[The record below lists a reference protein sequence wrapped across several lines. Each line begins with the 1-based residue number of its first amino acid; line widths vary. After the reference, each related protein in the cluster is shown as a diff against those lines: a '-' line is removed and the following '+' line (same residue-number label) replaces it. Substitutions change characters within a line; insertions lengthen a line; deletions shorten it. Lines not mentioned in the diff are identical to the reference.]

1 MKRDKILHFLTNNK
15 TFLPRLIREYE
26 SVFPGRNLFFIRK
39 GAQEVET
46 KNVQPDHVFFYDPRE
61 EKDRDEIRRRAEEC
75 LFAIFHTYDF
85 RMVDVFEIVSGHIP
99 IVWCGFGYDF
109 MLFTNALTTKTWLS
123 LFRYSPIYGIKQRL
137 LKSPVGKIKYRRF
150 VKTVDQIHY
159 FGCILPGEYKK
170 IKTGRDPEVKEFCYR
185 AGHREET
192 EQQRTTGDNVILA
205 HSRALECNH
214 LDGIDLFK
222 RYGRADQKG
231 IMFLNY
237 GFLYKGFLDHTIE
250 YGKKTLGD
258 RFQYYTD
265 FLSLE
270 DYEEIVRS
278 CSFAILPFLRQIGLG
293 CLNTLFLNGAKVF
306 LYQNS
311 FLYNFYT
318 ANGFVVYSIEKDLAS
333 DSRFD
338 KLSDADRQTNREK
351 CLEFWGKAKISG
363 AIREMYDYFSHARND

>member
-1 MKRDKILHFLTNNK
+1 MNHDKILHFVK
-15 TFLPRLIREYE
+15 SDKKFLCRIINEYE
-26 SVFPGRNLFFIRK
+26 SVFPGRNLFLIRK
-39 GAQEVET
+39 GAQEIET

-61 EKDRDEIRRRAEEC
+61 EKDRNEIRNRAKEC

-85 RMVDVFEIVSGHIP
+85 RMVDAFEIVSGRIP

-109 MLFTNALTTKTWLS
+109 MQFSSALTTKTWLS
-123 LFRYSPIYGIKQRL
+123 LLRYSPIHGIKQRL
-137 LKSPVGKIKYRRF
+137 LKSPVGRIKYRRF
-150 VKTVDQIHY
+150 MKTVDQIHY
-159 FGCILPGEYKK
+159 FGCIVPGEYKK

-185 AGHREET
+185 AGHREGT
-192 EQQRTTGDNVILA
+192 ALQRTTGDNVILA

-214 LDGIDLFK
+214 LDGIDLFR
-222 RYGRADQKG
+222 RYGRKDQKG

-258 RFQYYTD
+258 RFEYYTD
-265 FLSLE
+265 FLSLD

-293 CLNTLFLNGAKVF
+293 CINSLFLNGAKIF

-311 FLYNFYT
+311 LLYQYYT

-333 DSRFD
+333 DSRFE
-338 KLSDADRQTNREK
+338 KLSDVDRETNRRK
-351 CLEFWGKAKISG
+351 CLEFCGKEKSSG
-363 AIREMYDYFSHARND
+363 AIREMYDYFSHAQQE